1 MKMMSLLALIFVST
15 TLRSQDSESF
25 YVFNADWKPT
35 KMDSAHFF
43 LRVHK
48 INDSCWQWDYYNFSG
63 PLIKSERFRDK
74 DGEQLDGVSYHYDE
88 SGRLDSTSVYKLGK
102 KNGEFYKIV
111 GDTFHFRL
119 KYVYRD
125 DTLVETVDL
134 DTLKKNKPVEYK
146 DERESEYPGGTSG
159 WSRYLSKNLKYPDR
173 AINANKEGDVR
184 IFFIV
189 DAEGHVKE
197 AYIGRSVEYS
207 LDETALKIIRDSG
220 KWNPAF
226 QNGRYVKSYKLQPIR
241 FRLK

>member
-88 SGRLDSTSVYKLGK
+88 SGRLDSTSVYKL
-102 KNGEFYKIV
+102 
-111 GDTFHFRL
+111 
-119 KYVYRD
+119 
-125 DTLVETVDL
+125 
-134 DTLKKNKPVEYK
+134 
-146 DERESEYPGGTSG
+146 
-159 WSRYLSKNLKYPDR
+159 
-173 AINANKEGDVR
+173 
-184 IFFIV
+184 
-189 DAEGHVKE
+189 
-197 AYIGRSVEYS
+197 
-207 LDETALKIIRDSG
+207 
-220 KWNPAF
+220 
-226 QNGRYVKSYKLQPIR
+226 
-241 FRLK
+241 